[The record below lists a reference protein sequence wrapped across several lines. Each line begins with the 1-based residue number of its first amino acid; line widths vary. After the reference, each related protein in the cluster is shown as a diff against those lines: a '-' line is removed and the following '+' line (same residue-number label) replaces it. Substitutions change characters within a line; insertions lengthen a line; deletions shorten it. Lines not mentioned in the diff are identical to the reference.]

1 MSYILLEK
9 KLKEIA
15 DLQYA
20 IAVLHWDQETYM
32 PIKSSA
38 SRSRQIATLSTLA
51 HQKACSEELKNTID
65 AALEENLTKE
75 QKANVS
81 LALKDY
87 TKAVLLPEAFVNR
100 LSLHTSEAYHAWVA
114 ARKQNDYSLFQE
126 ALTTMIELKREQA
139 SFYKTAHPYDALL
152 DEYEPGATVA
162 QLDPLFKSLK
172 EQLLPLLK
180 RIKQAEQVDNS
191 FLHKYYSQQ
200 QQWDFS
206 MQILQHI
213 GYDFEAGRQD
223 FAEHPFTTSFSSQDV
238 RITTRVDEYD
248 FSNLLWS
255 SIHEAGH
262 ALYEQGLR
270 DDMYGMPIG
279 SACSLSIHESQSRIW
294 ENNIGRGIHFWRYW
308 FPILQQQVDGFENSS
323 LQEFYAAINKVSPSL
338 IRTEADELTYHFHV
352 MIRYELEKGL
362 IEGTLHPK
370 DLKQAW
376 NDAYQNYLG
385 VCPQDDVTG
394 ILQDIHWSHGS
405 FGYFPTYSLGSLY
418 AAQFYAFAKQTIPN
432 LESAIEHGDTKD
444 FLNWLRNSIH
454 TFGRRYTSD
463 ELCKLVTGSS
473 LDTQYFFDYAH
484 NKYKDI
490 YKF

>member
-1 MSYILLEK
+1 MSYLLLEK

-51 HQKACSEELKNTID
+51 HQKACCEELKNCID
-65 AALEENLTKE
+65 AALDENLTEE
-75 QKANVS
+75 QKANVT
-81 LALKDY
+81 LALQDY
-87 TKAVLLPEAFVNR
+87 TKAVMLPEEFVNR
-100 LSLHTSEAYHAWVA
+100 LSLHTSAAYHAWVA

-126 ALTTMIELKREQA
+126 ALTTMIKLKREQA

-152 DEYEPGATVA
+152 DEYEPGATVG
-162 QLDPLFKSLK
+162 QLDPLFNSLK

-180 RIKQAEQVDNS
+180 TIKQSDQVDNS
-191 FLHKYYSQQ
+191 ILHKHFPQQ
-200 QQWDFS
+200 QQWGFS
-206 MQILQHI
+206 MQILKHI

-238 RITTRVDEYD
+238 RITTRVDEND

-294 ENNIGRGIHFWRYW
+294 ENNIGRGIHFWRFW
-308 FPILQQQVDGFENSS
+308 FPILQQQVNGFENSS
-323 LQEFYAAINKVSPSL
+323 LQDFYAAINKVSPSL

-370 DLKQAW
+370 ELKQAW

-385 VCPQDDVTG
+385 VCPHDDVTG

-418 AAQFYAFAKQTIPN
+418 AAQFYAFAKKTMPN
-432 LESAIEHGDTKD
+432 LDSAMEQGDTKD

-454 TFGRRYTSD
+454 AFGRRYTSD

-484 NKYKDI
+484 KKYKDI